1 MARWQSANVLRAAG
15 DTKRLWQF
23 NFRGDN
29 PQLAREETKLQTEA
43 LPAKLFAKDWQS
55 LYQPRL
61 NVAWLPADKAF
72 LRVIQL
78 PPADTVQETV
88 SMLELQLEKLSPLPV
103 AQIVWTFELL
113 PKRADGQTAIVVI
126 AARNLVEEFLGTLE
140 GQSYLADRL
149 EVPFIDQLL
158 STKPNVD
165 GVWIYPGAGADE
177 NTCLVAW
184 WFSGVLQN
192 VSLLHLPAPEE
203 RGAFVLEQLAQAAW
217 AGELEGW
224 LTGPTTRFLVADD
237 ELAAVWRPLLETP
250 EHPLQVVAPMPE
262 VQLASATARRAAQD
276 GDKPALLPPEYT
288 ARYKQ
293 QLQERI
299 AMRAIGTV
307 IVLYLLFSVVYI
319 AALEWR
325 KSRVAGIAEQRQKLE
340 GSYTNALKL
349 RDQVRVM
356 EDQLN
361 LQFAALR
368 CYKAIAENLP
378 EGLTLDNMSFQNG
391 RNVMIFGSAEPGTQ
405 TTIND
410 FSDKL
415 RKYTVDGQP
424 LFSKVNVPNV
434 SRKGGS
440 ETLSWNF
447 QCDLKNA
454 ENE

>member
-15 DTKRLWQF
+15 ETKRLWQF

-29 PQLAREETKLQTEA
+29 PTLAREETKLQTEP
-43 LPAKLFAKDWQS
+43 LPTKLFAKDWQS

-61 NVAWLPADKAF
+61 NIAWLPADKVF

-78 PPADTVQETV
+78 PPADTLQETV

-103 AQIVWTFELL
+103 AQIVWSFELL
-113 PKRADGQTAIVVI
+113 PKKAEAAQTAIVII
-126 AARNLVEEFLGTLE
+126 AARNLVEEFLGKLE

-158 STKPNVD
+158 STRADVD
-165 GVWIYPGAGADE
+165 GVWIYPGAGADA

-184 WFSGVLQN
+184 WFGGVLQN

-203 RGAFVLEQLAQAAW
+203 RGAFALEQLAQMAW

-224 LTGPTTRFLVADD
+224 LTGSVTRFLVAD
-237 ELAAVWRPLLETP
+237 EETAAVWRPLLETP
-250 EHPLQVVAPMPE
+250 EHPIQVVEPMPE
-262 VQLASATARRAAQD
+262 AQIASATARRAARD
-276 GDKPALLPPEYT
+276 GEKPQLLPAEYT

-299 AMRAIGTV
+299 AMRVIGTLV
-307 IVLYLLFSVVYI
+307 VLYLLFAVGWI
-319 AALEWR
+319 GALEWR
-325 KSRVAGIAEQRQKLE
+325 KSGVAKTQKQARDLE

-356 EDQLN
+356 QDQVN

-368 CYKAIAENLP
+368 CYKAIAETLP
-378 EGLTLDNMSFQNG
+378 DGITVNSIAFQRG
-391 RNVMIFGSAEPGTQ
+391 RTVGIFGTADPSAQ
-405 TTIND
+405 SVVND
-410 FSDKL
+410 FNDKL
-415 RKYTVDGQP
+415 RRFTVDGQP
-424 LFSKVNVPNV
+424 LFSKVNVPNM
-434 SRKGGS
+434 
-440 ETLSWNF
+440 TLKAGQSLDWNF
-447 QCDLKNA
+447 QCDLANP
-454 ENE
+454 ESE